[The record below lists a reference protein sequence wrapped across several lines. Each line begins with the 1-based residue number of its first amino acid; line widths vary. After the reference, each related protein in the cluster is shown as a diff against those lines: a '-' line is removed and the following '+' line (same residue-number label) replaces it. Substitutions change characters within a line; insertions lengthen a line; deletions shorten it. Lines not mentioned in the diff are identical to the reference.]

1 MNKAEV
7 ELTIIQT
14 FSIWPYC
21 LFFIIIPKA
30 RNIMKAGGCFLFEN
44 QKKKRKS
51 MRVPPSPQSN
61 SILHS
66 SALSLHIANRDN
78 QSPRC
83 VPLNAECYSADKS
96 IFFPNYKT
104 MDFTSNSELD
114 ANTIKSQLN
123 SLDILR

>member
-1 MNKAEV
+1 M
-7 ELTIIQT
+7 
-14 FSIWPYC
+14 
-21 LFFIIIPKA
+21 
-30 RNIMKAGGCFLFEN
+30 RAGGCFLFEN
-44 QKKKRKS
+44 QGKKKTKKYEGT
-51 MRVPPSPQSN
+51 PPPPQSI

-83 VPLNAECYSADKS
+83 VSLNAECYSANKS

-123 SLDILR
+123 SLDLLR